1 MASISALG
9 IGSGLDLN
17 GLLDQL
23 NSAERGKLA
32 PITQQKKA
40 VQARISAY
48 GRMQSALA
56 SFRDAATK
64 LADPAHF
71 RQVSSTV
78 SGSAVTAT
86 ASVDAVAGVYDV
98 EVTHLARAQSLATAG
113 FATSDTD
120 LGAGTLTID
129 VGEGG
134 SAQTLDIALTANSSS
149 LADIRD
155 AINAKNAGVTASLV
169 NDGSAEPW
177 RLVLSTTAT
186 GTAAAVNVVTF
197 AHDGDDVALETKFA
211 FDAATYDPL
220 NPPAGAAS
228 ETVVARNASFKVNG
242 VGITSGSNRVENAI
256 QGVTLSLAEEGTST
270 VTVSRNEKGV
280 KDGVDNFVKAYNSLH
295 SALRDLSSYDAESG
309 SAGILLGDSTL
320 RSVQSQLR
328 REITAMGG
336 AGDVRMLSDLG
347 IRVQLDGSL
356 KAEGTTLADKIA
368 ADPASVSAFFAGTEA
383 DASTGLAARLEARI
397 KPMLDS
403 GGLFDNATKAQKAQ
417 AKSLDQRYTRMEASI
432 ETTIARYREQFSQL
446 DSMVASMNQTSGYL
460 TQQFENLS
468 ALFDHSKK

>member
-23 NSAERGKLA
+23 KSAERGKLA
-32 PITQQKKA
+32 PITKQKQV

-56 SFRDAATK
+56 SFRDASSK
-64 LADPAHF
+64 LADAAHF

-78 SGSAVTAT
+78 SGSAVKAT
-86 ASVDAVAGVYDV
+86 SSTTAVAGRYDV

-113 FATSDTD
+113 FAASDTN

-129 VGEGG
+129 VGEGAG
-134 SAQTLDIALTANSSS
+134 AKTLNIALSAGKSS

-155 AINAKNAGVTASLV
+155 AINAENAGVTASLV

-186 GTAAAVNVVTF
+186 GTAAAVNAVAF
-197 AHDGDDVALETKFA
+197 AHDGGDAALETKFA
-211 FDAATYDPL
+211 FDGATYDPEA
-220 NPPAGAAS
+220 PPAA
-228 ETVVARNASFKVNG
+228 TVNG
-242 VGITSGSNRVENAI
+242 LDIVSGSNTVESAI
-256 QGVTLSLAEEGTST
+256 QGTTLTLAEAGSST

-280 KDGVDNFVKAYNSLH
+280 KDGVDNFVKAYNTLH
-295 SALRDLSSYDAESG
+295 SALRELSSFDAESG

-336 AGDVRMLSDLG
+336 EGDVRMLSDLG

-356 KAEGTTLADKIA
+356 KAEGTALADKIA
-368 ADPASVSAFFAGTEA
+368 ADPAAVAAFFAGAEGG
-383 DASTGLAARLEARI
+383 ASTGLATRLEARI
-397 KPMLDS
+397 KPMLAS

-417 AKSLDQRYTRMEASI
+417 VKSLDQRYTRMEASI
-432 ETTIARYREQFSQL
+432 ETTIARYREQFREL

-460 TQQFENLS
+460 TQQFDNLN
-468 ALFDHSKK
+468 AMLKGSK

>member
-86 ASVDAVAGVYDV
+86 SSTEAVAGRYDV
-98 EVTHLARAQSLATAG
+98 VVTHLARAQSLASAG
-113 FATSDTD
+113 FDAADTD
-120 LGAGTLTID
+120 LGAGTLTIAH
-129 VGEGG
+129 GQG
-134 SAQTLDIALTANSSS
+134 QTLEIALTADKSS
-149 LADIRD
+149 LGDIRD
-155 AINAKNAGVTASLV
+155 AINAENAGVTASLV
-169 NDGSAEPW
+169 NDGGTSPW
-177 RLVLSTTAT
+177 RLVLSTADT
-186 GTAAAVNVVTF
+186 GTAAKVTAISF
-197 AHDGDDVALETKFA
+197 AHDADDVALETKFA
-211 FDAATYDPL
+211 FDGATYDPD
-220 NPPAGAAS
+220 NPPAGAVKQ
-228 ETVVARNASFKVNG
+228 TVAAQDAAFTVNG
-242 VGITSGSNRVENAI
+242 LGIVSGSNTVEDAI

-270 VTVSRNEKGV
+270 VTVSRNESGV
-280 KDGVDNFVKAYNSLH
+280 KDGVDNFVKAYNTLNST
-295 SALRDLSSYDAESG
+295 LRGLSSYDAESG
-309 SAGILLGDSTL
+309 AAGALLGDSTL
-320 RSVQSQLR
+320 RSAQTQLR
-328 REITAMGG
+328 RELAALDETG
-336 AGDVRMLSDLG
+336 AVGMLSDLG
-347 IRVQLDGSL
+347 ISVQLDGSL
-356 KAEGTTLADKIA
+356 KVEGTELADLIA
-368 ADPASVSAFFAGTEA
+368 ADPEALAVFFAGTE
-383 DASTGLAARLEARI
+383 DDPSTGLAARIEARI
-397 KPMLDS
+397 APMVDS
-403 GGLFDNATKAQKAQ
+403 DGLLERVADAQEEQ
-417 AKSLDQRYTRMEASI
+417 VKSLDERYTRMEASI

-446 DSMVASMNQTSGYL
+446 DSMIASMNQTSGYL

-468 ALFDHSKK
+468 GLFDYSKK

>member
-32 PITQQKKA
+32 PITQQKKV

-56 SFRDAATK
+56 SFRDAAAK

-71 RQVSSTV
+71 RQVSSSV

-86 ASVDAVAGVYDV
+86 SSTDAVAGRYDV
-98 EVTHLARAQSLATAG
+98 EVTYLARAQSLATAG
-113 FATSDTD
+113 FAASDAD

-129 VGEGG
+129 VGEGEG
-134 SAQTLDIALTANSSS
+134 AKTLSIALSADKSS

-155 AINAKNAGVTASLV
+155 AINAENAGVTASLV

-186 GTAAAVNVVTF
+186 GTAAAVNTVAF
-197 AHDGDDVALETKFA
+197 SHDGGDVALETKFA
-211 FDAATYDPL
+211 FDGATYDPL

-228 ETVVARNASFKVNG
+228 ETVAARDASFKVNG
-242 VGITSGSNRVENAI
+242 VAISSGSNTVENAI
-256 QGVTLSLAEEGTST
+256 QGVKLNLAEAGTAT
-270 VTVSRNEKGV
+270 VTVSRNESGV

-295 SALRDLSSYDAESG
+295 SALRGLSSFDAESG

-368 ADPASVSAFFAGTEA
+368 ADPAAVSAFFAGTEA

-403 GGLFDNATKAQKAQ
+403 GGLFDNATKVQKAQ
-417 AKSLDQRYTRMEASI
+417 VKSLDQRYARMEDGI
-432 ETTIARYREQFSQL
+432 EATIARYREQFRQL

-460 TQQFENLS
+460 TQQFDNLN
-468 ALFDHSKK
+468 AMLKGSK

>member
-23 NSAERGKLA
+23 KSAERGKLA
-32 PITQQKKA
+32 PITKQKQV

-56 SFRDAATK
+56 SFRDASSK
-64 LADPAHF
+64 LADAAHF

-86 ASVDAVAGVYDV
+86 SSTDAVAGRYDV
-98 EVTHLARAQSLATAG
+98 EVTHLARAQSLASAG
-113 FATSDTD
+113 FAASDTN

-129 VGEGG
+129 VGEGAG
-134 SAQTLDIALTANSSS
+134 AKTLNIALSAGKSS

-155 AINAKNAGVTASLV
+155 AINAENAGVTASLV

-186 GTAAAVNVVTF
+186 GTAAAVNAVAF
-197 AHDGDDVALETKFA
+197 AHDGGDAALETKFA
-211 FDAATYDPL
+211 FDGATYDPEA
-220 NPPAGAAS
+220 PPAGAVKQ
-228 ETVVARNASFKVNG
+228 TVAARDAVFKVNG
-242 VGITSGSNRVENAI
+242 LDIVSGSNTVESAI
-256 QGVTLSLAEEGTST
+256 QGTTLTLAEAGSST

-280 KDGVDNFVKAYNSLH
+280 KDGVDNFVKAYNTLH
-295 SALRDLSSYDAESG
+295 SALRELSSFDAESG

-336 AGDVRMLSDLG
+336 AGDVRMLSELG

-356 KAEGTTLADKIA
+356 KAEGTALADKIA
-368 ADPASVSAFFAGTEA
+368 ADPAAVAAFFAGAEA
-383 DASTGLAARLEARI
+383 GASTGLATRLEARI
-397 KPMLDS
+397 KPMLAS

-417 AKSLDQRYTRMEASI
+417 VKSLDQRYTRMEASI
-432 ETTIARYREQFSQL
+432 ETTIARYREQFREL

-460 TQQFENLS
+460 TQQFDNLN
-468 ALFDHSKK
+468 AMLKGSK